1 MRRQFRS
8 SSERA
13 IFPETD
19 VRDLCRK
26 TVKQKSPS
34 SSGLGNHR
42 SEQAKPQA
50 VHIGG
55 RVRRPPKTLPC
66 KLLFRV
72 GKTWERSPAA
82 QFYVKSHRINGSS
95 NSVRSHNSKVV
106 GSNPTSATKP
116 PRLFVAISI
125 RVDYADWQIV
135 MRLCQFPTAVLFA
148 FKRGLVR
155 EKLFG
160 NLGAMTGGG
169 LILVRNHD
177 AVFPSSVFARVKSW
191 SINGVGCYI
200 AQLLLPVENR
210 DLILLEDLP
219 EFIGVAQLHL
229 VHPLDQVRFV
239 AYGDRRTGRGLLATR
254 MRDTCKQK
262 NQPRGREEQRVI
274 PRTALMIHF
283 PLTFFGT

>member
-1 MRRQFRS
+1 M
-8 SSERA
+8 
-13 IFPETD
+13 
-19 VRDLCRK
+19 
-26 TVKQKSPS
+26 
-34 SSGLGNHR
+34 
-42 SEQAKPQA
+42 
-50 VHIGG
+50 
-55 RVRRPPKTLPC
+55 
-66 KLLFRV
+66 
-72 GKTWERSPAA
+72 TWERSPAA
-82 QFYVKSHRINGSS
+82 QFYVKSQRINGSS

-106 GSNPTSATKP
+106 GSNPTPATKP

-135 MRLCQFPTAVLFA
+135 MRLCQFPAAVLFA

-191 SINGVGCYI
+191 SINYVGCYI

-219 EFIGVAQLHL
+219 EFIGVAPLHL
-229 VHPLDQVRFV
+229 VNPFDQVMFV
-239 AYGDRRTGRGLLATR
+239 AFGERRTGRGLLAAR
-254 MRDTCKQK
+254 MRDPGEQK
-262 NQPRGREEQRVI
+262 DQRSRREPQEGI
-274 PRTALMIHF
+274 APTFSMIHF
-283 PLTFFGT
+283 QFPPAFFRTWKTPPTRSLARSHPQGTVGGS